1 MRSRAKLAR
10 ASAWLLALSTLLT
23 AGLLT
28 AQCVQIHEAGAFS
41 REIVRA
47 RLEGLAWAGALWLAL
62 LAGTLLLRL
71 PNGKESQLRAPITTS
86 RSTGEDQSPV
96 LAENREQRTAAQ
108 SSTEAAV
115 EENPSQLLAE
125 NRGQMSTARS
135 ATEVVSEENR
145 LHIRDGKRG
154 RRMAARFSTEAV
166 PEEVR
171 LRLRLMRAEKT
182 DAMRAE
188 ERRRR
193 MARGAC
199 AGICAGCAAMV
210 ARYLVN
216 PANFT
221 SRELEPV
228 IGRMLWH
235 IAPWIFVGFAC
246 AILCE
251 CVRGRSFRREID
263 LAARSVKR
271 ASVENARTDSG
282 VPRERKTYSGE
293 EASIENARTGS
304 GEPCERKARP
314 AKTAA
319 RAVAFALAVGLLAL
333 GAANGGMRDV
343 LVKAINICTECIGLG

>member
-1 MRSRAKLAR
+1 MRSRAKFAR
-10 ASAWLLALSTLLT
+10 ASAWLLALSTLLM
-23 AGLLT
+23 AGLLI
-28 AQCVQIHEAGAFS
+28 AQCIQIHEAGAFS

-47 RLEGLAWAGALWLAL
+47 RLDSLAWAGGVWLAL
-62 LAGTLLLRL
+62 LAGTLLLKHMNKRENPLRTSAETRL
-71 PNGKESQLRAPITTS
+71 SA
-86 RSTGEDQSPV
+86 D
-96 LAENREQRTAAQ
+96 ENRSWA
-108 SSTEAAV
+108 
-115 EENPSQLLAE
+115 LAGKH
-125 NRGQMSTARS
+125 GQQT
-135 ATEVVSEENR
+135 
-145 LHIRDGKRG
+145 
-154 RRMAARFSTEAV
+154 AARFSAEAV

-171 LRLRLMRAEKT
+171 LRLLLMRAEKT

-193 MARGAC
+193 MARGVC
-199 AGICAGCAAMV
+199 AGICAVCSVMA
-210 ARYLVN
+210 ARYLAN
-216 PANFT
+216 PAHFT

-235 IAPWIFVGFAC
+235 IAPWTLVGFAC

-251 CVRGRSFRREID
+251 CFCGRSLRREID
-263 LAARSVKR
+263 LATCSVKR

-293 EASIENARTGS
+293 EASIENAQTDS
-304 GEPCERKARP
+304 GASREKRARL

-319 RAVAFALAVGLLAL
+319 RAAMFALAVTLLAL

>member
-1 MRSRAKLAR
+1 MRSRAKFAR
-10 ASAWLLALSTLLT
+10 ASAWLLALSTLLM
-23 AGLLT
+23 AGLLI
-28 AQCVQIHEAGAFS
+28 AQCIQIHEAGAFS

-47 RLEGLAWAGALWLAL
+47 RLDSLAWAGGVWLAL
-62 LAGTLLLRL
+62 LAGTLLLKHMNKRENPLRTSAETRL
-71 PNGKESQLRAPITTS
+71 SA
-86 RSTGEDQSPV
+86 D
-96 LAENREQRTAAQ
+96 ENRSWALAGKHGQQ
-108 SSTEAAV
+108 MAV
-115 EENPSQLLAE
+115 
-125 NRGQMSTARS
+125 
-135 ATEVVSEENR
+135 
-145 LHIRDGKRG
+145 
-154 RRMAARFSTEAV
+154 RFSAEAV

-171 LRLRLMRAEKT
+171 LRLLLMRAEKT
-182 DAMRAE
+182 DAMRGE
-188 ERRRR
+188 ERGRRI
-193 MARGAC
+193 ARGAC

-251 CVRGRSFRREID
+251 CVRGRSFRREIE
-263 LAARSVKR
+263 LAARSPER
-271 ASVENARTDSG
+271 ASFKNAQTDSG
-282 VPRERKTYSGE
+282 ASREKR
-293 EASIENARTGS
+293 ARL
-304 GEPCERKARP
+304 

-319 RAVAFALAVGLLAL
+319 RAAMFALAVALLAL

>member
-23 AGLLT
+23 AGLLI
-28 AQCVQIHEAGAFS
+28 AQCIQIHEAGASS

-62 LAGTLLLRL
+62 LAGTLLPRL

-86 RSTGEDQSPV
+86 RSTEESRPPM
-96 LAENREQRTAAQ
+96 LSENREQRTAAQ

-154 RRMAARFSTEAV
+154 RRTAARFSTEAV

-182 DAMRAE
+182 DAMRGE

-193 MARGAC
+193 IARGVC
-199 AGICAGCAAMV
+199 AGICAVCSVMA
-210 ARYLVN
+210 ARYLAN
-216 PANFT
+216 PAHFA
-221 SRELEPV
+221 SRELESV

-235 IAPWIFVGFAC
+235 IAPWTLVGFAC

-251 CVRGRSFRREID
+251 CFCGRSLRREID

-293 EASIENARTGS
+293 EASIENAQTDS
-304 GEPCERKARP
+304 GASREKRARL

-319 RAVAFALAVGLLAL
+319 RAAMFALAVTLLAL

>member
-23 AGLLT
+23 AGLLA

-47 RLEGLAWAGALWLAL
+47 RLDSLAWAGGVWLAL

-125 NRGQMSTARS
+125 NRGQMSTTRS

-154 RRMAARFSTEAV
+154 QRTAARFSAEAV

-171 LRLRLMRAEKT
+171 LRLLLMRAEKT

-193 MARGAC
+193 MAR
-199 AGICAGCAAMV
+199 
-210 ARYLVN
+210 R
-216 PANFT
+216 T
-221 SRELEPV
+221 KR
-228 IGRMLWH
+228 
-235 IAPWIFVGFAC
+235 
-246 AILCE
+246 LC
-251 CVRGRSFRREID
+251 
-263 LAARSVKR
+263 
-271 ASVENARTDSG
+271 
-282 VPRERKTYSGE
+282 
-293 EASIENARTGS
+293 TG
-304 GEPCERKARP
+304 
-314 AKTAA
+314 
-319 RAVAFALAVGLLAL
+319 
-333 GAANGGMRDV
+333 
-343 LVKAINICTECIGLG
+343 

>member
-62 LAGTLLLRL
+62 LAATLLLKHINRKENPLCTSAETRL
-71 PNGKESQLRAPITTS
+71 SA
-86 RSTGEDQSPV
+86 D
-96 LAENREQRTAAQ
+96 ENRSWA
-108 SSTEAAV
+108 
-115 EENPSQLLAE
+115 LAGKH
-125 NRGQMSTARS
+125 GQQ
-135 ATEVVSEENR
+135 
-145 LHIRDGKRG
+145 
-154 RRMAARFSTEAV
+154 MAARFSAEAV

-171 LRLRLMRAEKT
+171 LRLLLVRAEKT

-235 IAPWIFVGFAC
+235 IAPWTLVGFAC

-251 CVRGRSFRREID
+251 CFCGRSLRREID
-263 LAARSVKR
+263 LAARSPGR
-271 ASVENARTDSG
+271 ASFKNAQTDSG
-282 VPRERKTYSGE
+282 ASREKR
-293 EASIENARTGS
+293 ARL
-304 GEPCERKARP
+304 

-319 RAVAFALAVGLLAL
+319 RAAMFALAVTLLAL

>member
-23 AGLLT
+23 AGLLI
-28 AQCVQIHEAGAFS
+28 AQCIQIHEAGAFS

-62 LAGTLLLRL
+62 LAGTLLPRL

-86 RSTGEDQSPV
+86 RSTEESRPPM
-96 LAENREQRTAAQ
+96 LSENREQRTAAQ

-115 EENPSQLLAE
+115 EENPSHLPAE

-154 RRMAARFSTEAV
+154 RRTAARFSTEAV

-182 DAMRAE
+182 DAMRGE
-188 ERRRR
+188 ERGRR

-235 IAPWIFVGFAC
+235 IAPWTLVGFAC

-251 CVRGRSFRREID
+251 CFCGRSLRREIE
-263 LAARSVKR
+263 LAARSPER
-271 ASVENARTDSG
+271 ASFKNAQTDSG
-282 VPRERKTYSGE
+282 ASREKR
-293 EASIENARTGS
+293 ARL
-304 GEPCERKARP
+304 

-319 RAVAFALAVGLLAL
+319 RAAMFALAVALLAL

>member
-1 MRSRAKLAR
+1 MRSQAKLAR
-10 ASAWLLALSTLLT
+10 ASAWLLALSTLLM
-23 AGLLT
+23 AGLLI
-28 AQCVQIHEAGAFS
+28 AQCIQIHEAGAFS

-62 LAGTLLLRL
+62 LAATLFLKHINRKENPLR
-71 PNGKESQLRAPITTS
+71 TS
-86 RSTGEDQSPV
+86 AETRLSAD
-96 LAENREQRTAAQ
+96 ENRSWA
-108 SSTEAAV
+108 
-115 EENPSQLLAE
+115 LAGKH
-125 NRGQMSTARS
+125 GQQT
-135 ATEVVSEENR
+135 
-145 LHIRDGKRG
+145 
-154 RRMAARFSTEAV
+154 AARFSTEAV

-182 DAMRAE
+182 DAMRGE
-188 ERRRR
+188 ERGRR

-221 SRELEPV
+221 SRELELV

-251 CVRGRSFRREID
+251 CVRGRSFRREIE
-263 LAARSVKR
+263 LAARSPER
-271 ASVENARTDSG
+271 ASFKNAQTDSG
-282 VPRERKTYSGE
+282 VSREKR
-293 EASIENARTGS
+293 ARL
-304 GEPCERKARP
+304 

-319 RAVAFALAVGLLAL
+319 RAAMFALAVALLAL

>member
-23 AGLLT
+23 AGLLI
-28 AQCVQIHEAGAFS
+28 AQCIQIHEAGAFS
-41 REIVRA
+41 REIVRV

-62 LAGTLLLRL
+62 LAGTLLL
-71 PNGKESQLRAPITTS
+71 KHI
-86 RSTGEDQSPV
+86 
-96 LAENREQRTAAQ
+96 NRK
-108 SSTEAAV
+108 
-115 EENPSQLLAE
+115 ENPLRTSAE
-125 NRGQMSTARS
+125 TRLS
-135 ATEVVSEENR
+135 A
-145 LHIRDGKRG
+145 K
-154 RRMAARFSTEAV
+154 AV

-171 LRLRLMRAEKT
+171 LRLLLMRAEKT

-199 AGICAGCAAMV
+199 AGICAVCSVMA
-210 ARYLVN
+210 ARYLAN
-216 PANFT
+216 PAHFA
-221 SRELEPV
+221 SRELESV

-251 CVRGRSFRREID
+251 CVRGRSFRREIE
-263 LAARSVKR
+263 LAARSPER
-271 ASVENARTDSG
+271 ASFKNAQTDSG
-282 VPRERKTYSGE
+282 ASREKR
-293 EASIENARTGS
+293 ARL
-304 GEPCERKARP
+304 

-319 RAVAFALAVGLLAL
+319 RAAMFALAVVLLAL

>member
-1 MRSRAKLAR
+1 MRSQAKLAR
-10 ASAWLLALSTLLT
+10 ASAWLLALSTLLM
-23 AGLLT
+23 AGLLI
-28 AQCVQIHEAGAFS
+28 AQCIQIHEAGAFS

-62 LAGTLLLRL
+62 LAATLFLKHINRKENPLR
-71 PNGKESQLRAPITTS
+71 TS
-86 RSTGEDQSPV
+86 AETRLSAD
-96 LAENREQRTAAQ
+96 ENRSWAL
-108 SSTEAAV
+108 V
-115 EENPSQLLAE
+115 GKH
-125 NRGQMSTARS
+125 GQQT
-135 ATEVVSEENR
+135 
-145 LHIRDGKRG
+145 
-154 RRMAARFSTEAV
+154 AARFSAEAV

-171 LRLRLMRAEKT
+171 LRLLLMRAEKT

-199 AGICAGCAAMV
+199 AGICAVCSVMA
-210 ARYLVN
+210 ARYLAN
-216 PANFT
+216 PAHFT

-251 CVRGRSFRREID
+251 CVRGRSFRREIE
-263 LAARSVKR
+263 LAVRSPER
-271 ASVENARTDSG
+271 ASFKNAQTDSG
-282 VPRERKTYSGE
+282 ASREKR
-293 EASIENARTGS
+293 ARL
-304 GEPCERKARP
+304 

-319 RAVAFALAVGLLAL
+319 RAAMFALAVALLTL

>member
-1 MRSRAKLAR
+1 MRSQAKLAR
-10 ASAWLLALSTLLT
+10 ASAWLLALSTLLM
-23 AGLLT
+23 AGLLI
-28 AQCVQIHEAGAFS
+28 AQCIQIHEAGAFS

-62 LAGTLLLRL
+62 LAATLFLKHINRKENPLR
-71 PNGKESQLRAPITTS
+71 TS
-86 RSTGEDQSPV
+86 AETRLSAD
-96 LAENREQRTAAQ
+96 ENRSWAL
-108 SSTEAAV
+108 V
-115 EENPSQLLAE
+115 GKH
-125 NRGQMSTARS
+125 GQQT
-135 ATEVVSEENR
+135 
-145 LHIRDGKRG
+145 
-154 RRMAARFSTEAV
+154 AARFSAEAV

-171 LRLRLMRAEKT
+171 LRLLLMRAEKT

-199 AGICAGCAAMV
+199 AGICAVCSVMA
-210 ARYLVN
+210 ARYLAN
-216 PANFT
+216 PAHFT

-251 CVRGRSFRREID
+251 CVRGRSFRREIE
-263 LAARSVKR
+263 LAVRSPER
-271 ASVENARTDSG
+271 ASFKNAQTDSG
-282 VPRERKTYSGE
+282 ASREKR
-293 EASIENARTGS
+293 ARL
-304 GEPCERKARP
+304 

-319 RAVAFALAVGLLAL
+319 RAAMFALAVALLAL
-333 GAANGGMRDV
+333 VAANGGMRDV

>member
-10 ASAWLLALSTLLT
+10 ASVWLLALSTLLM
-23 AGLLT
+23 AGLLI
-28 AQCVQIHEAGAFS
+28 AQCIQIHEAGAFS

-62 LAGTLLLRL
+62 LAATLLLKHINRKENPLRTSAEMRL
-71 PNGKESQLRAPITTS
+71 SA
-86 RSTGEDQSPV
+86 D
-96 LAENREQRTAAQ
+96 ENRSWA
-108 SSTEAAV
+108 
-115 EENPSQLLAE
+115 LAGKH
-125 NRGQMSTARS
+125 GQQT
-135 ATEVVSEENR
+135 
-145 LHIRDGKRG
+145 
-154 RRMAARFSTEAV
+154 AARFSAEAV

-171 LRLRLMRAEKT
+171 LRLLLMRAEKT
-182 DAMRAE
+182 DAMRGE

-193 MARGAC
+193 IARGVC

-221 SRELEPV
+221 SRELESV

-251 CVRGRSFRREID
+251 CVRGRSFRREIE
-263 LAARSVKR
+263 LAARSPER
-271 ASVENARTDSG
+271 ASFKNAQTDSG
-282 VPRERKTYSGE
+282 ASREKR
-293 EASIENARTGS
+293 ARL
-304 GEPCERKARP
+304 

-319 RAVAFALAVGLLAL
+319 RAAMFALAVALLAL

>member
-1 MRSRAKLAR
+1 MRSRAKFAR
-10 ASAWLLALSTLLT
+10 ASAWPLALSTLLM
-23 AGLLT
+23 AGLLI
-28 AQCVQIHEAGAFS
+28 AQCIQIHEAGAFS

-62 LAGTLLLRL
+62 LAATLLLKHINRKENPLRTSAETRL
-71 PNGKESQLRAPITTS
+71 SA
-86 RSTGEDQSPV
+86 D
-96 LAENREQRTAAQ
+96 ENRSWALAGKHGQQ
-108 SSTEAAV
+108 MAV
-115 EENPSQLLAE
+115 
-125 NRGQMSTARS
+125 
-135 ATEVVSEENR
+135 
-145 LHIRDGKRG
+145 
-154 RRMAARFSTEAV
+154 RFSAEAV

-171 LRLRLMRAEKT
+171 LRLLLMRAEKT
-182 DAMRAE
+182 DAMRGE

-193 MARGAC
+193 IARGVC

-251 CVRGRSFRREID
+251 CVRGRSFRREIK
-263 LAARSVKR
+263 LAARSPER
-271 ASVENARTDSG
+271 ASFKNAQTDSG
-282 VPRERKTYSGE
+282 ASREKR
-293 EASIENARTGS
+293 ARL
-304 GEPCERKARP
+304 

>member
-1 MRSRAKLAR
+1 M
-10 ASAWLLALSTLLT
+10 
-23 AGLLT
+23 G
-28 AQCVQIHEAGAFS
+28 
-41 REIVRA
+41 
-47 RLEGLAWAGALWLAL
+47 GALWLAL
-62 LAGTLLLRL
+62 LAGTLLLKHINRKENPLRTSAETRL
-71 PNGKESQLRAPITTS
+71 SA
-86 RSTGEDQSPV
+86 D
-96 LAENREQRTAAQ
+96 ENRSWA
-108 SSTEAAV
+108 
-115 EENPSQLLAE
+115 LAGKH
-125 NRGQMSTARS
+125 GQQT
-135 ATEVVSEENR
+135 
-145 LHIRDGKRG
+145 
-154 RRMAARFSTEAV
+154 AARFSAEAV

-171 LRLRLMRAEKT
+171 LRLLLMRAEKT

-210 ARYLVN
+210 ARYLAN
-216 PANFT
+216 PAHFA

-251 CVRGRSFRREID
+251 CVRGRSFRREIE
-263 LAARSVKR
+263 LAARSPER
-271 ASVENARTDSG
+271 ASFKNAQTDSG
-282 VPRERKTYSGE
+282 ASREKR
-293 EASIENARTGS
+293 ARL
-304 GEPCERKARP
+304 

-319 RAVAFALAVGLLAL
+319 RAAMFALAVALLAL

>member
-1 MRSRAKLAR
+1 MRSQAKLAR
-10 ASAWLLALSTLLT
+10 ASAWLLAFATLFT
-23 AGLLT
+23 AGLLI
-28 AQCVQIHEAGAFS
+28 AQCIQIREAGAFS

-47 RLEGLAWAGALWLAL
+47 RLESLAWAGALWLAL
-62 LAGTLLLRL
+62 LAATLLLKHINRKENPLRTSAETRL
-71 PNGKESQLRAPITTS
+71 SA
-86 RSTGEDQSPV
+86 D
-96 LAENREQRTAAQ
+96 ENRSWVFAGKH
-108 SSTEAAV
+108 
-115 EENPSQLLAE
+115 
-125 NRGQMSTARS
+125 GQQT
-135 ATEVVSEENR
+135 
-145 LHIRDGKRG
+145 
-154 RRMAARFSTEAV
+154 AARFSAEAV

-171 LRLRLMRAEKT
+171 LRLLLMRAEKT

-228 IGRMLWH
+228 TGRMLWH
-235 IAPWIFVGFAC
+235 IAPWIFAGFAC

-263 LAARSVKR
+263 LAARSPER
-271 ASVENARTDSG
+271 ASFKNAQTDSG
-282 VPRERKTYSGE
+282 ASREKR
-293 EASIENARTGS
+293 ARL
-304 GEPCERKARP
+304 

-319 RAVAFALAVGLLAL
+319 RAAMFALAVGLLAL

>member
-23 AGLLT
+23 AGLLI
-28 AQCVQIHEAGAFS
+28 AQCIQIHEAGAFS

-47 RLEGLAWAGALWLAL
+47 RLEGLVWAGALWLAL
-62 LAGTLLLRL
+62 LAATLLLKHINRKENLLRTSAETRL
-71 PNGKESQLRAPITTS
+71 SA
-86 RSTGEDQSPV
+86 D
-96 LAENREQRTAAQ
+96 ENRCWA
-108 SSTEAAV
+108 
-115 EENPSQLLAE
+115 LAGKH
-125 NRGQMSTARS
+125 GQQT
-135 ATEVVSEENR
+135 
-145 LHIRDGKRG
+145 
-154 RRMAARFSTEAV
+154 AARFSTEAV

-182 DAMRAE
+182 DAMRGE
-188 ERRRR
+188 ERGRRI
-193 MARGAC
+193 ARGAC
-199 AGICAGCAAMV
+199 GGICAVCAVMA
-210 ARYLVN
+210 ARYLAN
-216 PANFT
+216 PAHFT

-235 IAPWIFVGFAC
+235 IAPWTLVGFAC

-251 CVRGRSFRREID
+251 CFCGRSLRREID
-263 LAARSVKR
+263 LATRSVKR

-293 EASIENARTGS
+293 EASIENAQTDS
-304 GEPCERKARP
+304 GASREKRARL

-319 RAVAFALAVGLLAL
+319 RAAMFALAVALLAL

>member
-23 AGLLT
+23 AGLLA

-154 RRMAARFSTEAV
+154 RRTAARFSTEAV

-235 IAPWIFVGFAC
+235 IAPWIFAGFAC

-251 CVRGRSFRREID
+251 CVRGRSFRREIE
-263 LAARSVKR
+263 LAARSPER
-271 ASVENARTDSG
+271 ASFKNAQTDSG
-282 VPRERKTYSGE
+282 ALREKR
-293 EASIENARTGS
+293 ARL
-304 GEPCERKARP
+304 

-319 RAVAFALAVGLLAL
+319 RSHVCA
-333 GAANGGMRDV
+333 GGGSACAGCGERRHARRAGEGDQYLYGV
-343 LVKAINICTECIGLG
+343 YRSWITG

>member
-23 AGLLT
+23 AGLLI
-28 AQCVQIHEAGAFS
+28 AQCIQIHEAGAFS

-62 LAGTLLLRL
+62 LAATLFLKHINRKENPLR
-71 PNGKESQLRAPITTS
+71 TS
-86 RSTGEDQSPV
+86 AETRLSAD
-96 LAENREQRTAAQ
+96 ENRSWAL
-108 SSTEAAV
+108 V
-115 EENPSQLLAE
+115 GKH
-125 NRGQMSTARS
+125 GQQT
-135 ATEVVSEENR
+135 
-145 LHIRDGKRG
+145 
-154 RRMAARFSTEAV
+154 AARFSAEAV

-171 LRLRLMRAEKT
+171 LRLLLMRAEKT

-199 AGICAGCAAMV
+199 AGICAVCSVMA
-210 ARYLVN
+210 ARYLAN
-216 PANFT
+216 PAHFT

-251 CVRGRSFRREID
+251 CVRGRSFRREIE
-263 LAARSVKR
+263 LAVRSPER
-271 ASVENARTDSG
+271 ASFKNAQTDSG
-282 VPRERKTYSGE
+282 ASREKR
-293 EASIENARTGS
+293 ARL
-304 GEPCERKARP
+304 

-319 RAVAFALAVGLLAL
+319 RAAMFALAVALLAL

>member
-10 ASAWLLALSTLLT
+10 ASAWLLALSTLLM
-23 AGLLT
+23 AGLLI
-28 AQCVQIHEAGAFS
+28 AQCIQIQEAGAFS

-47 RLEGLAWAGALWLAL
+47 RLEGLVWAGALWLAL
-62 LAGTLLLRL
+62 LAATLLLRL

-86 RSTGEDQSPV
+86 RSTGEDQSPM
-96 LAENREQRTAAQ
+96 LSENREQRTAAQ

-154 RRMAARFSTEAV
+154 RRTAARFSTEAV

-182 DAMRAE
+182 DAMRGE
-188 ERRRR
+188 ERGRRI
-193 MARGAC
+193 ARGAC
-199 AGICAGCAAMV
+199 AGICAVCSVMA
-210 ARYLVN
+210 ARYLAN
-216 PANFT
+216 PAHFT

-251 CVRGRSFRREID
+251 CVRGRSFRREIE
-263 LAARSVKR
+263 LAARSPER
-271 ASVENARTDSG
+271 ASFKNAQTDSG
-282 VPRERKTYSGE
+282 ASREKR
-293 EASIENARTGS
+293 ARL
-304 GEPCERKARP
+304 

-319 RAVAFALAVGLLAL
+319 RAVAFALAVALLAL

>member
-23 AGLLT
+23 AGLLA

-47 RLEGLAWAGALWLAL
+47 RLESLAWAGGVWLAL
-62 LAGTLLLRL
+62 LAATLLLKHINRKENPLRTSAETRL
-71 PNGKESQLRAPITTS
+71 SA
-86 RSTGEDQSPV
+86 D
-96 LAENREQRTAAQ
+96 ENRSWA
-108 SSTEAAV
+108 
-115 EENPSQLLAE
+115 LAGKH
-125 NRGQMSTARS
+125 GQQT
-135 ATEVVSEENR
+135 
-145 LHIRDGKRG
+145 
-154 RRMAARFSTEAV
+154 AARFSAEAV

-171 LRLRLMRAEKT
+171 LRLLLMRAEKT

-221 SRELEPV
+221 SRELELV
-228 IGRMLWH
+228 IGRLLWH

-251 CVRGRSFRREID
+251 CVRGRSFRREIK
-263 LAARSVKR
+263 LAARSPER
-271 ASVENARTDSG
+271 ASFKNAQTDSG
-282 VPRERKTYSGE
+282 ASREKR
-293 EASIENARTGS
+293 ARL
-304 GEPCERKARP
+304 

-319 RAVAFALAVGLLAL
+319 RAAMFALAVALLAL

>member
-1 MRSRAKLAR
+1 MRIRAKLAR

-23 AGLLT
+23 AGLLI
-28 AQCVQIHEAGAFS
+28 AQCIQIHEAGAFS

-62 LAGTLLLRL
+62 LAATLLLKHINRKENPLRTSAETRL
-71 PNGKESQLRAPITTS
+71 SA
-86 RSTGEDQSPV
+86 D
-96 LAENREQRTAAQ
+96 ENRSWALAGKHGQQ
-108 SSTEAAV
+108 MAV
-115 EENPSQLLAE
+115 
-125 NRGQMSTARS
+125 
-135 ATEVVSEENR
+135 
-145 LHIRDGKRG
+145 
-154 RRMAARFSTEAV
+154 RFSAEAV

-171 LRLRLMRAEKT
+171 LRLLLMRAEKT
-182 DAMRAE
+182 DAMRGE

-193 MARGAC
+193 IARGVC

-221 SRELEPV
+221 SRELESV

-251 CVRGRSFRREID
+251 CVRGRSFRREIE
-263 LAARSVKR
+263 LAARSPER
-271 ASVENARTDSG
+271 ASFKNAQTDSG
-282 VPRERKTYSGE
+282 ASREKR
-293 EASIENARTGS
+293 ARL
-304 GEPCERKARP
+304 

-319 RAVAFALAVGLLAL
+319 RAAMFALAVALLAL

>member
-23 AGLLT
+23 AGLLI
-28 AQCVQIHEAGAFS
+28 AQCIQIHEAGAFS

-62 LAGTLLLRL
+62 LAATLLLRL
-71 PNGKESQLRAPITTS
+71 PNGKESQLRAPIKTS
-86 RSTGEDQSPV
+86 RSTGEDQSPM
-96 LAENREQRTAAQ
+96 LSENREQRTAAQ

-154 RRMAARFSTEAV
+154 RQTAVRFSAGAV

-171 LRLRLMRAEKT
+171 LRLLLMRAEKT
-182 DAMRAE
+182 DAMRGE

-193 MARGAC
+193 IARGVC

-228 IGRMLWH
+228 IGRMLSH
-235 IAPWIFVGFAC
+235 IAPWIFAGFAC

-251 CVRGRSFRREID
+251 CVRGRSFRREIE
-263 LAARSVKR
+263 LAARSPER
-271 ASVENARTDSG
+271 ASFKNAQTDSG
-282 VPRERKTYSGE
+282 ASREKR
-293 EASIENARTGS
+293 ARL
-304 GEPCERKARP
+304 

-319 RAVAFALAVGLLAL
+319 RAAMFALAVALLAL

>member
-23 AGLLT
+23 AGLLA

-47 RLEGLAWAGALWLAL
+47 RLDSLAWAGALWLAL

-86 RSTGEDQSPV
+86 RSTEESRPPM
-96 LAENREQRTAAQ
+96 LSENREQRTAAQ

-154 RRMAARFSTEAV
+154 RRTAARFSTEAV

-182 DAMRAE
+182 DAMRGE

-221 SRELEPV
+221 SRELELV
-228 IGRMLWH
+228 IGRLLWH
-235 IAPWIFVGFAC
+235 IAPWTLVGFAC

-251 CVRGRSFRREID
+251 CFCGRSLRREIE
-263 LAARSVKR
+263 LAARSPER
-271 ASVENARTDSG
+271 ASFKNAQTDSG
-282 VPRERKTYSGE
+282 ASREKR
-293 EASIENARTGS
+293 ARL
-304 GEPCERKARP
+304 

-319 RAVAFALAVGLLAL
+319 RAAMFALAVALLAL

-343 LVKAINICTECIGLG
+343 LVKAVNICTECIGLG

>member
-23 AGLLT
+23 AGLLA

-62 LAGTLLLRL
+62 LAATLLLKHINRKENPLRTSAETRL
-71 PNGKESQLRAPITTS
+71 SA
-86 RSTGEDQSPV
+86 D
-96 LAENREQRTAAQ
+96 ENRSWAL
-108 SSTEAAV
+108 V
-115 EENPSQLLAE
+115 GKH
-125 NRGQMSTARS
+125 GQQT
-135 ATEVVSEENR
+135 
-145 LHIRDGKRG
+145 
-154 RRMAARFSTEAV
+154 AARFSAEAV

-182 DAMRAE
+182 DAMRGE
-188 ERRRR
+188 ERGRR

-210 ARYLVN
+210 ARYLAN
-216 PANFT
+216 PAHFA

-251 CVRGRSFRREID
+251 CVRGRSFRREIE
-263 LAARSVKR
+263 LAARLPER
-271 ASVENARTDSG
+271 ASFKNAQTDSG
-282 VPRERKTYSGE
+282 ASREKR
-293 EASIENARTGS
+293 ARL
-304 GEPCERKARP
+304 

-319 RAVAFALAVGLLAL
+319 RAAMFALAVALLAL

>member
-23 AGLLT
+23 AGLLI
-28 AQCVQIHEAGAFS
+28 AQCIQIHEAGAFS

-62 LAGTLLLRL
+62 LAATLLLKHINRKENPLRTSAETRL
-71 PNGKESQLRAPITTS
+71 SA
-86 RSTGEDQSPV
+86 D
-96 LAENREQRTAAQ
+96 ENRSWAL
-108 SSTEAAV
+108 V
-115 EENPSQLLAE
+115 GKH
-125 NRGQMSTARS
+125 GQQT
-135 ATEVVSEENR
+135 
-145 LHIRDGKRG
+145 
-154 RRMAARFSTEAV
+154 AARFSTEAV

-182 DAMRAE
+182 DAMRGE
-188 ERRRR
+188 ERGRR

-210 ARYLVN
+210 ARYLAN
-216 PANFT
+216 PAHFA

-251 CVRGRSFRREID
+251 CVRGRSFRREIE
-263 LAARSVKR
+263 LAARLPER
-271 ASVENARTDSG
+271 ASFKNAQTDSG
-282 VPRERKTYSGE
+282 ASREKR
-293 EASIENARTGS
+293 ARL
-304 GEPCERKARP
+304 

-319 RAVAFALAVGLLAL
+319 RAAMFALAVALLAL

>member
-1 MRSRAKLAR
+1 MRIRAKLAR
-10 ASAWLLALSTLLT
+10 ASVWLLALSTLFT
-23 AGLLT
+23 AGLLA

-47 RLEGLAWAGALWLAL
+47 RLESLAWAGGVWLAL
-62 LAGTLLLRL
+62 LAATLLLKHINRKENPLRTSAETRL
-71 PNGKESQLRAPITTS
+71 SA
-86 RSTGEDQSPV
+86 D
-96 LAENREQRTAAQ
+96 ENRSWA
-108 SSTEAAV
+108 
-115 EENPSQLLAE
+115 LAGKH
-125 NRGQMSTARS
+125 GQQT
-135 ATEVVSEENR
+135 
-145 LHIRDGKRG
+145 
-154 RRMAARFSTEAV
+154 AARFSAEAV

-171 LRLRLMRAEKT
+171 LRLLLMRAEKT

-221 SRELEPV
+221 SRELELV
-228 IGRMLWH
+228 IGRLLWH

-251 CVRGRSFRREID
+251 CVRGRSFRREIK
-263 LAARSVKR
+263 LAARSPER
-271 ASVENARTDSG
+271 ASFKNAQTDSG
-282 VPRERKTYSGE
+282 ASREKR
-293 EASIENARTGS
+293 ARL
-304 GEPCERKARP
+304 

-319 RAVAFALAVGLLAL
+319 RAAMFALAVALLAL

>member
-23 AGLLT
+23 AGLLI
-28 AQCVQIHEAGAFS
+28 AQCIQIHEAGAFS

-62 LAGTLLLRL
+62 LAATLLLRL

-86 RSTGEDQSPV
+86 RSTGEDQSPM
-96 LAENREQRTAAQ
+96 LSENREQRTAAQ

-154 RRMAARFSTEAV
+154 RQTAVRFSAGAV

-171 LRLRLMRAEKT
+171 LRLLLMRAEKT

-210 ARYLVN
+210 ARYLAN
-216 PANFT
+216 PAHFA
-221 SRELEPV
+221 SRELESV

-235 IAPWIFVGFAC
+235 IAPWTLVGFAC

-251 CVRGRSFRREID
+251 CFCGRSLRREID
-263 LAARSVKR
+263 LATR
-271 ASVENARTDSG
+271 
-282 VPRERKTYSGE
+282 SGE
-293 EASIENARTGS
+293 RVPIENAQTDSDRS
-304 GEPCERKARP
+304 CEGKAQLI
-314 AKTAA
+314 KTTA
-319 RAVAFALAVGLLAL
+319 RAVAFALAMALLAL

>member
-23 AGLLT
+23 AGLLI
-28 AQCVQIHEAGAFS
+28 AQCIQIHEAGAFS

-62 LAGTLLLRL
+62 LAATLLLKHLNRKENPLRTSAETRL
-71 PNGKESQLRAPITTS
+71 SA
-86 RSTGEDQSPV
+86 D
-96 LAENREQRTAAQ
+96 ENRSWALAGKHGQQ
-108 SSTEAAV
+108 MAV
-115 EENPSQLLAE
+115 
-125 NRGQMSTARS
+125 
-135 ATEVVSEENR
+135 
-145 LHIRDGKRG
+145 
-154 RRMAARFSTEAV
+154 RFSAEAV

-171 LRLRLMRAEKT
+171 LRLLLMRAEKT

-210 ARYLVN
+210 ARYLAN
-216 PANFT
+216 PAHFA

-251 CVRGRSFRREID
+251 CVCGRSFRREIE
-263 LAARSVKR
+263 LAARSPER
-271 ASVENARTDSG
+271 ASFKNAQTDSG
-282 VPRERKTYSGE
+282 ASREKR
-293 EASIENARTGS
+293 ARL
-304 GEPCERKARP
+304 

-319 RAVAFALAVGLLAL
+319 RAAMFALAVGLLAL

>member
-1 MRSRAKLAR
+1 MRIRAKLAR
-10 ASAWLLALSTLLT
+10 ASVWLLALSTLFT
-23 AGLLT
+23 AGLLA

-47 RLEGLAWAGALWLAL
+47 RLESLAWAGGVWLAL
-62 LAGTLLLRL
+62 LAATLLLKHINRKENPLRTSAETRL
-71 PNGKESQLRAPITTS
+71 SA
-86 RSTGEDQSPV
+86 D
-96 LAENREQRTAAQ
+96 ENRSWA
-108 SSTEAAV
+108 
-115 EENPSQLLAE
+115 LAGKH
-125 NRGQMSTARS
+125 GQQT
-135 ATEVVSEENR
+135 
-145 LHIRDGKRG
+145 
-154 RRMAARFSTEAV
+154 AARFSAEAV

-171 LRLRLMRAEKT
+171 LRLLLMRAEKT

-235 IAPWIFVGFAC
+235 IAPWIFAGFAC

-251 CVRGRSFRREID
+251 CVRGRSFRREIE
-263 LAARSVKR
+263 LAARSPER
-271 ASVENARTDSG
+271 ASFKNAQTDSG
-282 VPRERKTYSGE
+282 ASREKR
-293 EASIENARTGS
+293 ARL
-304 GEPCERKARP
+304 

-319 RAVAFALAVGLLAL
+319 RAAMFALAVALLAL

>member
-1 MRSRAKLAR
+1 MRSQAKLAR
-10 ASAWLLALSTLLT
+10 ASAWLLALSTLLM
-23 AGLLT
+23 AGLLI
-28 AQCVQIHEAGAFS
+28 AQCIQIHEAGAFS

-71 PNGKESQLRAPITTS
+71 PNGKESQLCAPITTS

-154 RRMAARFSTEAV
+154 RRTAARFSAEAV

-171 LRLRLMRAEKT
+171 LRLLLMRAEKT

-193 MARGAC
+193 IARGAC
-199 AGICAGCAAMV
+199 GGICAVMA
-210 ARYLVN
+210 ARYLAN
-216 PANFT
+216 PAHFT

-235 IAPWIFVGFAC
+235 IAPWTLVGFAC

-251 CVRGRSFRREID
+251 CFRGRSLRREID

-271 ASVENARTDSG
+271 ASVENTRTDSG

>member
-10 ASAWLLALSTLLT
+10 ASAWLLTLSTLLT
-23 AGLLT
+23 AGLLI
-28 AQCVQIHEAGAFS
+28 AQCIQIHEAGAFS

-62 LAGTLLLRL
+62 LAATLLLKHINRKENPLRTSAETRL
-71 PNGKESQLRAPITTS
+71 SA
-86 RSTGEDQSPV
+86 D
-96 LAENREQRTAAQ
+96 ENRSWA
-108 SSTEAAV
+108 
-115 EENPSQLLAE
+115 LAGKH
-125 NRGQMSTARS
+125 GQQT
-135 ATEVVSEENR
+135 
-145 LHIRDGKRG
+145 
-154 RRMAARFSTEAV
+154 AARFSAEAV

-171 LRLRLMRAEKT
+171 LRLLLMRAEKT
-182 DAMRAE
+182 DAMRGE

-199 AGICAGCAAMV
+199 AGICA
-210 ARYLVN
+210 RYLVN

-221 SRELEPV
+221 SRELELV

-235 IAPWIFVGFAC
+235 IVPWTLVGFAC

-251 CVRGRSFRREID
+251 CFRGRSLRREID
-263 LAARSVKR
+263 LAARSPER
-271 ASVENARTDSG
+271 ASFKNAQTDSG
-282 VPRERKTYSGE
+282 ASREKR
-293 EASIENARTGS
+293 ARL
-304 GEPCERKARP
+304 

-319 RAVAFALAVGLLAL
+319 RAAMFALAVALLAL

>member
-10 ASAWLLALSTLLT
+10 ASAWLLALSTLFT
-23 AGLLT
+23 AGLLA

-154 RRMAARFSTEAV
+154 RRTAARFSAEAV

-171 LRLRLMRAEKT
+171 LRLLLMRAEKT
-182 DAMRAE
+182 DAMRGE

-193 MARGAC
+193 MARGVC
-199 AGICAGCAAMV
+199 AGICAVCSVMA
-210 ARYLVN
+210 ARYLAN
-216 PANFT
+216 PAHFA
-221 SRELEPV
+221 SRELESV

-235 IAPWIFVGFAC
+235 IAPWIFAGFAC

-251 CVRGRSFRREID
+251 CVRGRSFRREIE
-263 LAARSVKR
+263 LAARSPER
-271 ASVENARTDSG
+271 ASFKNAQTDSG
-282 VPRERKTYSGE
+282 
-293 EASIENARTGS
+293 ASCEKRARL
-304 GEPCERKARP
+304 

-319 RAVAFALAVGLLAL
+319 RAAMFALAVVLLAL

>member
-1 MRSRAKLAR
+1 MRSRAKFAR
-10 ASAWLLALSTLLT
+10 ASAWLLALSTLLM
-23 AGLLT
+23 AGLLI
-28 AQCVQIHEAGAFS
+28 AQCIQIHEAGAFS

-47 RLEGLAWAGALWLAL
+47 RLDSLAWAGGVWLAL
-62 LAGTLLLRL
+62 LAGTLLLKHMNRRENPLRTSAETRL
-71 PNGKESQLRAPITTS
+71 SA
-86 RSTGEDQSPV
+86 D
-96 LAENREQRTAAQ
+96 ENRSWAL
-108 SSTEAAV
+108 V
-115 EENPSQLLAE
+115 GKH
-125 NRGQMSTARS
+125 GQQT
-135 ATEVVSEENR
+135 
-145 LHIRDGKRG
+145 
-154 RRMAARFSTEAV
+154 AARFSAEAV

-171 LRLRLMRAEKT
+171 LRLLL
-182 DAMRAE
+182 MRAE

-193 MARGAC
+193 MVRGAC

-228 IGRMLWH
+228 IGRMHWH

-251 CVRGRSFRREID
+251 CVRGRSFRREIE